1 MLRKVTLRT
10 LIVLFAA
17 VWTVIAFAP
26 FVFMVFNSFKD
37 KFEMFTGGVFAPP
50 KALRWAN
57 YYQIITKGT
66 FFHYV
71 LNSVIVAVASLI
83 LTLMTSA
90 FAAYPLSRFKFR
102 LRGVYNL
109 IILAGMA
116 IPLHVTLIPVFLMSK
131 KIGVYD
137 TLWALI
143 GPYVAFNIPMSAFIL
158 TGFMQGIPGEIE
170 EAAEIDGCN
179 RIKTFFKMILPL
191 SVPGMATLAIYNSAI
206 MWNEFSFAL
215 VLTQSVSNRTLPLSI
230 WEYQGQYSAD
240 IPMIMTVLMLSALPV
255 ILAFIV
261 GQEKLI
267 KGMMAGAVKG

>member
-1 MLRKVTLRT
+1 MAKKITLRT
-10 LIVLFAA
+10 IIALLAGL
-17 VWTVIAFAP
+17 WTVIAFAP
-26 FVFMVFNSFKD
+26 FFFMVFNSFKD
-37 KFEMFTGGVFAPP
+37 KFELFSGGVFSLP
-50 KALRWAN
+50 KALRWSN
-57 YYQIITKGT
+57 YYQVITRGT
-66 FFHYV
+66 FFRYV
-71 LNSVIVAVASLI
+71 LNSVIVVSGSLA

-90 FAAYPLSRFKFR
+90 FAAYPLSRFRFR
-102 LRGVYNL
+102 LRGTYNL

-131 KIGVYD
+131 SIGIYD
-137 TLWALI
+137 SLWALI

-179 RIKTFFKMILPL
+179 RVKTFFKMILPL

-255 ILAFIV
+255 ILAFII